1 VLQHND
7 KTKMRCYKL
16 EINYYFNIL
25 KKLLS
30 KIQQIPEKT
39 RLLLLILT
47 MSVLV
52 FSITGIFIS
61 TKIRKDESVE
71 ISKTPSSYPV
81 NLQPLSSPI
90 ALSISNQSSI
100 STSSIS
106 LQATSSISSKSATF
120 TPVPNPQPK
129 QVQQPSQPVQPTQ
142 PAPPVQPTQ
151 PVQTIPTPPSLKSYS
166 SKHFDFSFNY
176 LAILGNVVSNYQYSQ
191 ETLTFTGNQSVFVL
205 VAVGGIGSGGD
216 SKITMIQSY
225 SIKALTGQTFNISIF
240 KDSQGYYN
248 YVATNTTQ
256 SQKFNQIINSKLG
269 GSSDDVKLI
278 GDTIVKNLKFNVN

>member
-1 VLQHND
+1 
-7 KTKMRCYKL
+7 MRCYKL